1 MPTPAADRAT
11 KAHPTRNDGDYG
23 VGNPLGSDEPLNCSM
38 GARSTDA
45 PRLPESPFD
54 LLDQVTCDFYLRSL
68 RLLDELDV
76 EYLVGGAYSL
86 AYHANIIR
94 HTKDLDVFV
103 RAADRDA
110 VIEMFARNGYRAE
123 LTFPHWLG
131 KAFDPADETTFID
144 VIYGSGN
151 GLCPVDDD
159 WFRHAVDGQVLG
171 RPTKLVPVEE
181 VVWTKAFLH
190 ERERYDGG
198 DVNHMIQASAA
209 TLNWRR
215 LLDRFAAGGHERVL
229 LSHLVLFGY
238 VYPGERD
245 KVPGWVLDELFA
257 TARAETA
264 AAERTEAGR
273 AVGTKAGEGKV
284 CRGTF
289 ISREQYLVDVHQR
302 GYADARLLPGGPMRP
317 EDVKHWTDAIG
328 TIR

>member
-1 MPTPAADRAT
+1 MPTPTVAGASDPVAAHGGVHHAKVDVPSPNGSPT
-11 KAHPTRNDGDYG
+11 KNEPLSCPPAAARNDG
-23 VGNPLGSDEPLNCSM
+23 
-38 GARSTDA
+38 

-54 LLDQVTCDFYLRSL
+54 LLDEATCDFYLRSL
-68 RLLDELDV
+68 RLLDESGV
-76 EYLVGGAYSL
+76 PYLVGGAYSL
-86 AYHANIIR
+86 AYHAKIIR

-110 VIEMFARNGYRAE
+110 VLEMFARNGYRAE

-131 KAFDPADETTFID
+131 KAFDPRDETTFVD

-159 WFRHAVDGQVLG
+159 WFAHATSGEVLG
-171 RPTKLVPVEE
+171 RPAKLVPVEE
-181 VVWTKAFLH
+181 VIWTKAFLH

-198 DVNHMIQASAA
+198 DVNHMLQASGS

-215 LLDRFAAGGHERVL
+215 LLGRFVGHERIL
-229 LSHLVLFGY
+229 LSHLMLFGY
-238 VYPGERD
+238 VYPAERD
-245 KVPGWVLDELFA
+245 KVPGWVLDELFR
-257 TARAETA
+257 TARAEPTP
-264 AAERTEAGR
+264 AGD
-273 AVGTKAGEGKV
+273 KV

-302 GYADARLLPGGPMRP
+302 GYADARLGPNGSMRA